1 MAGDDVTIIIRA
13 DNGDVIRAFRDTE
26 GRLRDMSGRF
36 RSEGSVM
43 SRSMTQVAAS
53 VGGVRGSL
61 VPLATAAV
69 PLAAALAPVAV
80 KAGAAGVA
88 VAAFGAALKPQ
99 ISNLQDVS
107 AAQDKYNDAVDQYG
121 ARSQQAVQAQQAV
134 AQTLRTMPKETQRA
148 AIGYQVL
155 REETRAWSDD
165 MARFTMAPVEKS
177 FAVMGQVVPELTPM
191 VRGASTELDRLVTV
205 AGGAVASPGF
215 DALSEKVSAF
225 ANESLR
231 DAVDG
236 AIHFSR
242 VLSEGDA
249 SGPIRSF
256 MEYAQQNGPAMRET
270 LSSVGD
276 AVSTLVE
283 AAAAAGPGMLTLVN
297 AAAGLVAAL
306 PPELVTVALQV
317 AVGLKMI
324 SLAGAGVAAVAGG
337 VSALGARLSA
347 LGAASAAAGGG
358 LAGLRAAFLS
368 LGVAAR
374 ASVVV
379 AGIAAVALAVNELM
393 QIGREAPPNVDR
405 LTTSLG
411 RLGQSGKIGGEAARV
426 FGDDLGE
433 LYDKIRSVSDPATV
447 DKVQQG
453 LVKVFSLGMADST
466 PVKEAKENLNAIDD
480 ALANLVKGG
489 KADQAAAA
497 FETLKKAYRE
507 GGGDVGDLKG
517 KLDDYKSALADQK
530 FEAELA
536 AQSMGLFGA
545 QAQRVQAQLDGQK
558 ASADGLRQSIVALND
573 VNRAASGAMNAFEQS
588 IDDVAKVAQENSGA
602 LRMVDGQLDLNSKRA
617 RDAEAALRGLS
628 QNMDGAATAAREA
641 GEPWERVNGI
651 YARGREKFIAAAE
664 AMGLSESQ
672 ARQLAKTM
680 LRIPDSKK
688 LKLEM
693 RTEDAVAGLD
703 SVISAMKK
711 TPDAKSVK
719 VRALTSDAVD
729 MLRSLGL
736 KVKKLPDGSF
746 KVSAATKSAHASI
759 GSVRRA
765 RDGLR
770 DKTISIGASTGAFRA
785 AVSGLI
791 GRTLGT
797 SFINV
802 VYRKSA
808 PLGAALLG
816 GMRAFGASGG
826 LASDLPRKRFAS
838 GGAVQAFPSGGYVQ
852 GPGGPTSDSILAGFG
867 SGAVA
872 RVSDSEYVVQARA
885 VKKYGVRFLDA
896 LNDGRLLIPGLKKGG
911 LTKAQ
916 QRARQ
921 RAKER
926 AEAESRA
933 RKEATG
939 ELTVSYFGQRAGYRN
954 PEIRNQ
960 LGAPDSL
967 GDLTS
972 SLNKWRSIIKRAT
985 HGGVERSL
993 LRSLTRAG
1001 RSLISHEKKI
1011 LGVNKAL
1018 DKAKDK
1024 LGDLR
1029 SAASQLRSGVKDR
1042 VVSDAGITRAAGAE
1056 DARLTIN
1063 TLLSQMTGSAA
1074 SAKQFASMLKS
1085 LKSRGLS
1092 KDLIAQIAEAGV
1104 EGGGLETAAAVL
1116 GGGKGEIKRLNALQ
1130 KEIVSAAGSAG
1141 KTAADAMY
1149 GAGIKAAEG
1158 LVKGLQKKQD
1168 KIEKQMMKIA
1178 KSMEKAIKRALKIK
1192 SPSQVM
1198 EEVGDFTAEGF
1209 AQGMRR
1215 NRSVTPAWESMLNA
1229 PPVSARGRAP
1239 AGGAPGGVQP
1249 IVVHQTITLDGR
1261 VVARQIFDPLRREV
1275 AHRGGNVQS
1284 ALGRA

>member
-13 DNGDVIRAFRDTE
+13 DNGDAIRAFRDTE
-26 GRLRDMSGRF
+26 GRLRDMGGRF

-43 SRSMTQVAAS
+43 SRSMNQLAAS
-53 VGGVRGSL
+53 LGGVRGSL

-69 PLAAALAPVAV
+69 PVAAAMAPIAA
-80 KAGAAGVA
+80 KTGAAGLA

-121 ARSQQAVQAQQAV
+121 ARSKQAVEAQQAV
-134 AQTLRTMPKETQRA
+134 AQTLRSMPKETQRA
-148 AIGYQVL
+148 AVAYGML
-155 REETRAWSDD
+155 RDETRAWSDD

-191 VRGASTELDRLVTV
+191 VRGASTELDRLMTV

-256 MEYAQQNGPAMRET
+256 MEYAQQSGPALRET
-270 LSSVGD
+270 MSSVGD

-379 AGIAAVALAVNELM
+379 AGIAAIAVAVHKLSSM
-393 QIGREAPPNVDR
+393 GREAPPNVDR

-411 RLGQSGKIGGEAARV
+411 KLGQSGKVGGEAARV
-426 FGDDLGE
+426 FGDDLSK
-433 LYDKIRSVSDPATV
+433 LYDKIRSVSDPSTA

-466 PVKEAKENLNAIDD
+466 PVKEAKERLDAIDTG
-480 ALANLVKGG
+480 LTNLVKGG
-489 KADQAAAA
+489 KADIAAAA
-497 FETLKKAYRE
+497 FERLKKAYAEE
-507 GGGDVGDLKG
+507 GKASEFTSRM
-517 KLDDYKSALADQK
+517 DDYKSALADMK
-530 FEAELA
+530 FEQELA

-545 QAQRVQAQLDGQK
+545 QSLAVQEKLNAQK

-588 IDDVAKVAQENSGA
+588 IDDVAKVAQENGGA

-617 RDAEAALRGLS
+617 RDAEAALRALS

-641 GEPWERVNGI
+641 GEPWEKVNGI
-651 YARGREKFIAAAE
+651 YARGREKFVAAAE
-664 AMGLSESQ
+664 ALGLSESQ

-680 LRIPDSKK
+680 MRIPDSKK
-688 LKLEM
+688 LKIEM

-711 TPDAKSVK
+711 TPKSKSVTVK
-719 VRALTSDAVD
+719 ALTRDAVD
-729 MLRSLGL
+729 MLKSLGL
-736 KVKKLPDGSF
+736 KVTRLKDGSF
-746 KVSAATKSAHASI
+746 RVTAKTRAAHSSI
-759 GSVRRA
+759 GAVRRA
-765 RDGLR
+765 RDGLKN
-770 DKTISIGASTGAFRA
+770 KTISIGANTAGFRA
-785 AVSGLI
+785 AVRGMV
-791 GRTLGT
+791 GRSLGT
-797 SFINV
+797 SYVDV
-802 VYRKSA
+802 VYRRNPA
-808 PLGAALLG
+808 VGAALLG

-826 LASDLPRKRFAS
+826 LASALPRKRFAA
-838 GGAVQAFPSGGYVQ
+838 GGEVQAFPNGGSIR
-852 GPGGPTSDSILAGFG
+852 GPGTNTSDSILGMFP
-867 SGAVA
+867 SGAMA

-885 VKKYGVRFLDA
+885 VRKYGVRFLDA
-896 LNDGRLLIPGLKKGG
+896 LNSGQLLIPGLKRGG

-916 QRARQ
+916 Q

-933 RKEATG
+933 RKEAAG
-939 ELTVSYFGQRAGYRN
+939 ELTISYFGQRAGYRN

-972 SLNKWRSIIKRAT
+972 SLNKWRSVIKRAT

-993 LRSLTRAG
+993 LRSLDRAG

-1029 SAASQLRSGVKDR
+1029 SAASQLRSSVKDR
-1042 VVSDAGITRAAGAE
+1042 VVSDAGITRAAGSD

-1116 GGGKGEIKRLNALQ
+1116 GGGKGEIQRLNALQ

-1141 KTAADAMY
+1141 TTAADAMY

-1168 KIEKQMMKIA
+1168 AIEKQMMKIA

-1198 EEVGDFTAEGF
+1198 EEIGDYTAEGF
-1209 AQGMRR
+1209 ALGMRR
-1215 NRSVTPAWESMLNA
+1215 NRSVTPAWASMLNV
-1229 PPVSARGRAP
+1229 PPQTTADRGASASAR
-1239 AGGAPGGVQP
+1239 AGGAAGWDGRP
-1249 IVVHQTITLDGR
+1249 IVVQLRIGERDLGE
-1261 VVARQIFDPLRREV
+1261 VVIDPLRRAI

-1284 ALGRA
+1284 ALGRP